1 MIKKNN
7 KKGNKIVIND
17 SLEKFDLKGYERVVK
32 KIKKDC
38 CIMDARVSSWE
49 QFLFIKLN
57 KYDNFKIINKI
68 ELFMS
73 KLLEVRKDYQDFLI
87 KSLSVKTNKELMD
100 IIIELPIKKSN
111 KNKLYIQCKSID
123 HLQGLVDL
131 RSIKK

>member
-1 MIKKNN
+1 
-7 KKGNKIVIND
+7 
-17 SLEKFDLKGYERVVK
+17 
-32 KIKKDC
+32 
-38 CIMDARVSSWE
+38 
-49 QFLFIKLN
+49 
-57 KYDNFKIINKI
+57 
-68 ELFMS
+68 MS